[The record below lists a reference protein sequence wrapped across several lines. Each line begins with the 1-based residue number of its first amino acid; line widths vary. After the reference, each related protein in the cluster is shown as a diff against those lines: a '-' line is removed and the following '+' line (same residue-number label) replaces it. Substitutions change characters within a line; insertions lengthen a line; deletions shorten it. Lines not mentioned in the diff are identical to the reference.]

1 MIKLSQLKELN
12 TNDRWQSP
20 FRLAI
25 KKQKTSALGLVSQRS
40 QGEGWL
46 RLQKFTELT
55 NGEDEKFYTVFKKPL
70 KD

>member
-12 TNDRWQSP
+12 TNDRWQTP
-20 FRLAI
+20 FRLAK

-55 NGEDEKFYTVFKKPL
+55 NGEDEKILYCF
-70 KD
+70 

>member
-12 TNDRWQSP
+12 TNDKWQSP

-46 RLQKFTELT
+46 RLQSLQNLQMAKMK
-55 NGEDEKFYTVFKKPL
+55 KFYTVFKKPL

>member
-46 RLQKFTELT
+46 RLQNLQMAKMK
-55 NGEDEKFYTVFKKPL
+55 KFYTVFKKSL

>member
-46 RLQKFTELT
+46 RLQKFTELE
-55 NGEDEKFYTVFKKPL
+55 NSEDEKILYCF
-70 KD
+70 

>member
-12 TNDRWQSP
+12 TNDRWQTP

-55 NGEDEKFYTVFKKPL
+55 NGEDEKILYCF
-70 KD
+70 

>member
-1 MIKLSQLKELN
+1 MIKFSQLKELN

-46 RLQKFTELT
+46 RLQKFTELE
-55 NGEDEKFYTVFKKPL
+55 NGEDEKILYCF
-70 KD
+70 

>member
-46 RLQKFTELT
+46 RLQKSTELE
-55 NGEDEKFYTVFKKPL
+55 NGEDEKILYCF
-70 KD
+70 

>member
-55 NGEDEKFYTVFKKPL
+55 NGEDEKILYCF
-70 KD
+70 

>member
-12 TNDRWQSP
+12 TNDRWQTP

-55 NGEDEKFYTVFKKPL
+55 NGEDEKILYRF
-70 KD
+70 